1 MIWWLWVL
9 IISLVIGFI
18 ISLIVYADSDNLFSF
33 LLIFLWLPLA
43 IFGFFCWLVV
53 LAFEC

>member
-43 IFGFFCWLVV
+43 IIGFFWWLVV
-53 LAFEC
+53 LVFEC